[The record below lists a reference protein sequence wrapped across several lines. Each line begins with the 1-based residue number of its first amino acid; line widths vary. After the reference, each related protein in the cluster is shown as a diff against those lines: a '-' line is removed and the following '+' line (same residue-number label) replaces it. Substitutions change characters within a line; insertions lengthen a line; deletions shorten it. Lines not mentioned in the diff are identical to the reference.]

1 MNIFL
6 SVIWWS
12 VFRRIY
18 GEGKFKKYLSRT
30 MQTIM
35 AIMVLTWQLPT
46 DGKLLSFTIALAVSV
61 WVVIQYWSRAIGEII
76 DAGLNHNQ
84 TKESYDRWF
93 RILLDWV
100 YDLLGKEKY
109 VGFYDFWYS
118 LIRYAIGA
126 IPLLYYSWLALLL
139 MPFQYFIYLFCHK
152 LFFRY
157 PDLYLNKI
165 IEKLTLNDPKNLAE
179 IIHGALFGLVVGLI

>member
-1 MNIFL
+1 MLSTIFWG
-6 SVIWWS
+6 IW
-12 VFRRIY
+12 RRLY
-18 GEGKFKKYLSRT
+18 GEGKFKKVLSRT
-30 MQTIM
+30 IQSII
-35 AIMVLTWQLPT
+35 AILVLTFQLCEWNWQSIL
-46 DGKLLSFTIALAVSV
+46 IALGISI

-84 TKESYDRWF
+84 TKESYNRWF
-93 RILLDWV
+93 RIPLDWV

-152 LFFRY
+152 LFFRF

-165 IEKLTLNDPKNLAE
+165 MEKLTLNDPKNLAE
-179 IIHGALFGLVVGLI
+179 VIHGALFGLVVGWI